1 MQAQIKF
8 RDKRVGVEKL
18 KKTKNKDN
26 TFMVLPD
33 HDEYLGIVRYVSEA
47 AAKDIQIGS
56 NVYFGNQF
64 QTVKM
69 NSADI
74 CVMDDTNVFAVVVD
88 DGFVDKAEKA
98 LCDI

>member
-1 MQAQIKF
+1 MQTQIKF

-18 KKTKNKDN
+18 KKQKKADS
-26 TFMVLPD
+26 FIVVPD

-47 AAKDIQIGS
+47 ASKDLQVGS
-56 NVYFGNQF
+56 KVYFGTQF
-64 QTVKM
+64 QNVKM

-88 DGFVDKAEKA
+88 EEKQA
-98 LCDI
+98 PPQN

>member
-1 MQAQIKF
+1 MPAQLKF

-18 KKTKNKDN
+18 KKTKNKN
-26 TFMVLPD
+26 ETFMVTPD
-33 HDEYLGIVRYVSEA
+33 HDEYLGVVRYVSDA
-47 AAKDIQIGS
+47 AAKDLQIGCK
-56 NVYFGNQF
+56 VYFGNAF

-88 DGFVDKAEKA
+88 EEKQA
-98 LCDI
+98 PPQA

>member
-18 KKTKNKDN
+18 KKQNKKES
-26 TFMVLPD
+26 FIVVPD
-33 HDEYLGIVRYVSEA
+33 HDEYLGIVRYISEGFA
-47 AAKDIQIGS
+47 TDLKVGMT
-56 NVYFGNQF
+56 VYFGNQF

-74 CVMDDTNVFAVVVD
+74 CVMDDSNVFAMVVD
-88 DGFVDKAEKA
+88 EEKQA
-98 LCDI
+98 PPQN